1 MNHCTTKT
9 SKKISTKVWTGV
21 AAVTVTALLGVAG
34 GSGTVS
40 AAEDPVP
47 TARERPAGERP
58 DRERP
63 ALACERLDE
72 INARLAEVVE
82 HLTSRQDKLDAR
94 RAEAVAAGRDR
105 VVERIDRAAT
115 RSTERAAKVHDRIER
130 LAAWSAEH
138 CPAT

>member
-1 MNHCTTKT
+1 MNHSTP
-9 SKKISTKVWTGV
+9 KISKRIGTKVWTCV

-34 GSGTVS
+34 GAGTAS
-40 AAEDPVP
+40 AADDPVP
-47 TARERPAGERP
+47 PARERPVRERP
-58 DRERP
+58 DGERP

-105 VVERIDRAAT
+105 VVERIDRAST